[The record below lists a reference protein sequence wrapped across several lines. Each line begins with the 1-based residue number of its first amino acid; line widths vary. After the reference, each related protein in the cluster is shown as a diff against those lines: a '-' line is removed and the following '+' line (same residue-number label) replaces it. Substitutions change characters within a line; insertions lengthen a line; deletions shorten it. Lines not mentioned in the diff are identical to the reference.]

1 MVCRICFKKI
11 TSMEKLIMKKTMKIS
26 TLAATALL
34 ATTTS
39 VSAGDVEVLHWWT
52 SEAKLQV

>member
-1 MVCRICFKKI
+1 
-11 TSMEKLIMKKTMKIS
+11 MEKIIMKKTMKIS

-52 SEAKLQV
+52 SGGEAASVNYL